1 MFLRFMKGI
10 NMIKWQPIL
19 NMSSL
24 DIIAVFT
31 RVIVFKTVCWHGKM
45 NVDNGG
51 VFWST
56 ID

>member
-1 MFLRFMKGI
+1 MKGI
-10 NMIKWQPIL
+10 NMIKKQPIL